1 MNVATEEF
9 MHLSYWGQENV
20 QTLVLLWPR
29 KCSSTCVTAAR
40 KIFLFGY
47 FFAMNVAWVKRP
59 VSDRVCGQDRQAG
72 LSDNLESEVP
82 HIVNRKAEA
91 AAQ

>member
-1 MNVATEEF
+1 M
-9 MHLSYWGQENV
+9 
-20 QTLVLLWPR
+20 
-29 KCSSTCVTAAR
+29 